1 MLPEATKPWMN
12 RPIKKP
18 QIRADPSLKS
28 AAVKD
33 SARTS
38 DRQTKHS
45 KSKESFKSKKSATF
59 TGVPV
64 PSTSEIQQE
73 KAEV

>member
-1 MLPEATKPWMN
+1 MPEPTQPWMN
-12 RPIKKP
+12 RPIKRP
-18 QIRADPSLKS
+18 QIRADPTLKS

-59 TGVPV
+59 TGVA
-64 PSTSEIQQE
+64 TISETQNE
-73 KAEV
+73 KAET